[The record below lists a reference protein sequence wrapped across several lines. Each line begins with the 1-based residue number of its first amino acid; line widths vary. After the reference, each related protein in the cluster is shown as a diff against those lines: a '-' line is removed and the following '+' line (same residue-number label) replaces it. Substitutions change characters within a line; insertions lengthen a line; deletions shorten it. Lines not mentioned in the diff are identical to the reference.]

1 MVLAGIG
8 LALGVLLALVFAES
22 AGVKKKAEKALT
34 WVGAGA
40 VSLLLAEVSYGT
52 TLANVAIGTGLTWVG
67 DLFTVIGYILVLV
80 GSILAVYTLVS
91 AKK

>member
-8 LALGVLLALVFAES
+8 LALGVLLALVFAEY

-34 WVGAGA
+34 LVGAGA

-52 TLANVAIGTGLTWVG
+52 TLANVNIGTGLTVIG
-67 DLFTVIGYILVLV
+67 DLFTIIGYIIVLI